1 MVLCPRPT
9 TLARLMGN
17 DGTESSGCWTCC
29 FLEGHNNIIS
39 TMTISMLVL
48 VFDLEKGRSLE
59 AWCSK
64 TEGHG
69 ILLLCS
75 KKVAVCMF
83 TRWADI
89 KFNCLGGRTAKV
101 LRELLCVRSLSRL
114 VQKKAHFECDSM
126 LLCFCSR
133 QPVEN

>member
-1 MVLCPRPT
+1 
-9 TLARLMGN
+9 
-17 DGTESSGCWTCC
+17 
-29 FLEGHNNIIS
+29 
-39 TMTISMLVL
+39 MLVL

-89 KFNCLGGRTAKV
+89 NSKCSGGWAAKSMS
-101 LRELLCVRSLSRL
+101 LLKDSVRAFPTKAGSEESSL
-114 VQKKAHFECDSM
+114 
-126 LLCFCSR
+126 
-133 QPVEN
+133 